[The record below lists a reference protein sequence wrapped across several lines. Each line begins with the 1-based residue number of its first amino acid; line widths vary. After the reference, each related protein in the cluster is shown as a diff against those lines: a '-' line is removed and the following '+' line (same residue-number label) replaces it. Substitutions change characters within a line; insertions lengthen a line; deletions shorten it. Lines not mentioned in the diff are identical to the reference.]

1 MIVTLKSSLD
11 RVIREPLANVTSDS
25 GDADGDAHA
34 ADLPPA
40 ARSPQL
46 DAVYERVAEELRS
59 QYTVGYVSGNKRR
72 DGKWRRI
79 VVRTPAR
86 EDLRIRHKLGYY
98 AARG

>member
-1 MIVTLKSSLD
+1 MS
-11 RVIREPLANVTSDS
+11 
-25 GDADGDAHA
+25 
-34 ADLPPA
+34 DLPPA

-59 QYTVGYVSGNKRR
+59 QHTVGYVSGNERR

-79 VVRTPAR
+79 VVRTRAR